1 MTEFMIKASTFPSVI
16 VRFFNVVGPGQSSAY
31 GMVLPRFVEAA
42 KAGRNLIIYGDGK
55 QVRSFCHI
63 TDAIDALILLQD
75 AEGTYNVGNGTPT
88 SMNELAKAVLG
99 TLSTTSNMVYRPY
112 ERDFSK
118 EHGDIYYRVP
128 DITKLKALGY
138 EPKFELNDIIED
150 ML

>member
-1 MTEFMIKASTFPSVI
+1 
-16 VRFFNVVGPGQSSAY
+16 
-31 GMVLPRFVEAA
+31 
-42 KAGRNLIIYGDGK
+42 
-55 QVRSFCHI
+55 
-63 TDAIDALILLQD
+63 
-75 AEGTYNVGNGTPT
+75 
-88 SMNELAKAVLG
+88 MNELAKAVLG
-99 TLSTTSNMVYRPY
+99 ALSTTSNMAYRPY